1 MEAMQH
7 YQYSAGRESRRV
19 FEQAKSQSRSKLI
32 TRDGAG
38 ALTGNHQ
45 EEVNERFELESDCN
59 VDLEEADELNSD
71 REMDQGQP
79 VLEEEKNQSM
89 TSLDKHIKNGFIY
102 TQKRFEEEA
111 ESSGKLN
118 GTGNFNDL
126 MNQIIGQYANDG

>member
-1 MEAMQH
+1 MDNSYGHDARSERIVKPGSSASLANGSQSQYLGIQKRMEAMQH

-79 VLEEEKNQSM
+79 VVEE
-89 TSLDKHIKNGFIY
+89 
-102 TQKRFEEEA
+102 
-111 ESSGKLN
+111 
-118 GTGNFNDL
+118 
-126 MNQIIGQYANDG
+126 